1 MTSDELIADAAAR
14 SHTPQSWNVTVSE
27 SKFYWYDL
35 LIDAPAGPDFR
46 DPLGR
51 YLRRMQFAIEATM
64 EKRLMY
70 ALVSRPRL
78 RFDTTRSTSWGFFSL
93 KLSLPVLVGA
103 EGKRQT
109 IAIELKVPEDATL
122 KKPTVQVFERFVTLN
137 WGSLLETYSIHD
149 LLQSFDV
156 KLDYPSKVHYVGQTH
171 DPAGKLLKGRVS
183 GVNRAMDQAGSDVD
197 YFLLIQRLDIRSDC
211 MSDPASE
218 LSDLAQDLQLKD
230 QMDLLECALIKYFE
244 DERADI
250 RGPRE
255 VQSRQARVANLEQA
269 HRLQRLHVDL
279 GLESVDAFQNLY
291 SDMVAQAS
299 RHQFECTFRQGEI
312 VFNELVKV

>member
-35 LIDAPAGPDFR
+35 LIDAPEDPDFR

-78 RFDTTRSTSWGFFSL
+78 RFDTTHSTSWGFFSL

-103 EGKRQT
+103 EGKRNSIT
-109 IAIELKVPEDATL
+109 IELKVPEDATL
-122 KKPTVQVFERFVTLN
+122 KKPTVQVFERFITLN

-171 DPAGKLLKGRVS
+171 DPAGRLLKGRAS

-197 YFLLIQRLDIRSDC
+197 YFLLIQRFDIQANGVP
-211 MSDPASE
+211 PAESE
-218 LSDLAQDLQLKD
+218 LSDVAQDLLLKD
-230 QMDLLECALIKYFE
+230 QMDLLECTLIKYFE
-244 DERADI
+244 DERANI
-250 RGPRE
+250 RNERE
-255 VQSRQARVANLEQA
+255 VQARLARVANIEQA
-269 HRLQRLHVDL
+269 HRLQRLQVDL

-291 SDMVAQAS
+291 SDVVVQAS
-299 RHQFECTFRQGEI
+299 RHQFECTFRQGDI
-312 VFNELVKV
+312 DFH